1 MSSSNEDPKPV
12 DNMELLKQEA
22 SSCGV
27 GCSCH
32 SIGGRVSKRMIL
44 GVIVLCVAAA
54 LVVRAVVRTDA
65 TPIDQNAASFSS
77 SMTTQTTPADGPAA
91 TQPVGTPDVS
101 AAKEITALSELNA
114 QATAVDAV
122 FVYVPGKDGAAGDP
136 PVAAMKSA
144 ADRVGRQGYK
154 IGLFT
159 LKVGTRDHDLV
170 TAQMAAPG
178 VLAAVKGRGGMIPI
192 TGEITETT
200 LIQGFVAASSA
211 GGCGPAGCGPAG
223 CN

>member
-1 MSSSNEDPKPV
+1 MSSSNQDRKET
-12 DNMELLKQEA
+12 DNMELPKQEA
-22 SSCGV
+22 SSCGA

-32 SIGGRVSKRMIL
+32 STGGRVSKRMIL
-44 GVIVLCVAAA
+44 GVIVLCAAA
-54 LVVRAVVRTDA
+54 VLVVRAVVRTDA
-65 TPIDQNAASFSS
+65 TPIGQDAASFAS
-77 SMTTQTTPADGPAA
+77 SMTAQTPSADGNAV
-91 TQPVGTPDVS
+91 TQPVVTPDAS
-101 AAKEITALSELNA
+101 IAKEISALAELNA

-122 FVYVPGKDGAAGDP
+122 FVYVPGKDGAASTP
-136 PVAAMKSA
+136 PLTAMKSA
-144 ADRVGRQGYK
+144 ADRIGLQGRK

-159 LKVGTRDHDLV
+159 LKAGTRDHGLV

-200 LIQGFVAASSA
+200 LIQGFVAATSA
-211 GGCGPAGCGPAG
+211 GGCGPSGCGPAG

>member
-1 MSSSNEDPKPV
+1 MNSSNEDPKPV
-12 DNMELLKQEA
+12 NNMELPKQQA
-22 SSCGV
+22 SSCEA
-27 GCSCH
+27 GCACH
-32 SIGGRVSKRMIL
+32 STGGRVPKRMIL
-44 GVIVLCVAAA
+44 GVIVLCAAA
-54 LVVRAVVRTDA
+54 VLVVRAVVTTDA
-65 TPIDQNAASFSS
+65 TPIGQDTASFSS
-77 SMTTQTTPADGPAA
+77 SMTAQTTPADSTAT

-101 AAKEITALSELNA
+101 AAKEIAALSELNA

-122 FVYVPGKDGAAGDP
+122 FVYIPGKDGVAGNP
-136 PVAAMKSA
+136 PMAAMKSA
-144 ADRVGRQGYK
+144 ADRIGLQGRK

-159 LKVGTRDHDLV
+159 LKAGTRDHDLV

-211 GGCGPAGCGPAG
+211 GGCGPGGCGPAG

>member
-1 MSSSNEDPKPV
+1 MSPSNEDPKPV
-12 DNMELLKQEA
+12 DNVDPQKQQA
-22 SSCGV
+22 SSCGG

-32 SIGGRVSKRMIL
+32 STGARVQKRMVL

-65 TPIDQNAASFSS
+65 TPITPEAASFSS
-77 SMTTQTTPADGPAA
+77 SMIDQTVPAEGGSTA
-91 TQPVGTPDVS
+91 QPVGTPEASV
-101 AAKEITALSELNA
+101 ATEITMLSELNA
-114 QATAVDAV
+114 QATGLDAV
-122 FVYVPGKDGAAGDP
+122 FVYVPGKDGASGNP
-136 PVAAMKSA
+136 PMAAMKSA
-144 ADRVGRQGYK
+144 ADRIGVQGHK
-154 IGLFT
+154 IGLFA
-159 LKVGTRDHDLV
+159 LKAGTRDHDLI
-170 TAQMAAPG
+170 TTQMAAPG

-211 GGCGPAGCGPAG
+211 GGCGPGGCGPAG

>member
-1 MSSSNEDPKPV
+1 MSSSNEDPKPA
-12 DNMELLKQEA
+12 DNMDSQKQQA
-22 SSCGV
+22 SSCGG

-32 SIGGRVSKRMIL
+32 STGARVQKRMVL

-65 TPIDQNAASFSS
+65 TPIDQDTASFTSS
-77 SMTTQTTPADGPAA
+77 IVAQTTLADGTPT

-114 QATAVDAV
+114 QAAALDAV
-122 FVYVPGKDGAAGDP
+122 FVYVPGKDGASSNP

-144 ADRVGRQGYK
+144 ADRIGVQGHK
-154 IGLFT
+154 IGLFA
-159 LKVGTRDHDLV
+159 LKAGTRDHDLI
-170 TAQMAAPG
+170 TTQMVAPG

-211 GGCGPAGCGPAG
+211 GGCGPSGCGPAG